1 MPISYNK
8 HNQEATGYWDEETRQ
23 TYESLSVGFRQA
35 VTWRDNMKIGEA
47 QKAYRQ
53 QLSLLRGQRSDYI
66 KKREENRK
74 KMEKAQEQ
82 SELLGVTF
90 ELSEEYL
97 AREKE
102 LQGQIDSLSGQI
114 KKNEKVLEDLVEQEI
129 GIANSVVAKQQGEA
143 MEEYGEE
150 MAKCLE
156 IARRLSRGD
165 RVPAQDEKKL
175 MDFNMDIY
183 KMAKNMAAINM
194 NKKHKDWDSLWGEE
208 EEKKEYDDPR
218 EIAENTET
226 NVEMPETSVENAEK

>member
-1 MPISYNK
+1 
-8 HNQEATGYWDEETRQ
+8 
-23 TYESLSVGFRQA
+23 
-35 VTWRDNMKIGEA
+35 MKIGEA

-53 QLSLLRGQRSDYI
+53 QLSLLRGQKKDYVNQQ
-66 KKREENRK
+66 EENRK
-74 KMEKAQEQ
+74 KMEKAQEK
-82 SELLGVTF
+82 SEQLGVKF

-102 LQGQIDSLSGQI
+102 LQGQIDALSGQI
-114 KKNEKVLEDLVEQEI
+114 KKNEKVLEDLADQEM
-129 GIANSVVAKQQGEA
+129 GIFNSVASKQQADA
-143 MEEYGEE
+143 MKEYGEE

-226 NVEMPETSVENAEK
+226 NVEMPETSVENAEE